1 MLRGEDGATSQAP
14 AFLQAAQAA
23 PRAEAEEEPAAE
35 TRRPRRRRPPRS
47 FEADDAPAAAEA
59 DEG

>member
-1 MLRGEDGATSQAP
+1 MSQAP

-23 PRAEAEEEPAAE
+23 PRADGDEEPAAE

-47 FEADDAPAAAEA
+47 FEAGEAPAAAEA